1 MLLLDTRTLE
11 IDGITIFPDHADPAQ
26 FYYMPLAPHLTLRP
40 DGAGGAAPQFSLIRF
55 KGEAGVGGFLNFD
68 VNLGLPPQRMAGL
81 AMAVSQQTGL
91 RDPPRLAP
99 LPVVDGA
106 IRLIMLGTESGA
118 APAAG
123 GAAGG
128 LRFVET
134 INHAAKP
141 SLYGDNQAAF
151 SVQLTQAG
159 VTTVLQALDGEIL
172 PIAVVYSL
180 DYLGLRPAY
189 RVRLSIDW
197 DRVQKHMEESFAA
210 SFLVVSA
217 EIGSAVDELIESR
230 AIQFDADSFIDDS
243 DDASAPVAGRRDAA
257 ISQVRAMITDAFFQ
271 PSLPPWTGDA
281 DGWSRDLQKAADVMG
296 LIAGGPAAAA
306 ASKSMFSYKKME
318 YQRTDRKKL
327 NVDFSERTTVRRT
340 IHPQGHLA
348 GLFDVLRAPG
358 IDRARFMT
366 DVDLDDPWFKRR
378 RLSVFAQTDFAT
390 DRIASLNV
398 RARYGGEPKN
408 VILTPASAAAEF
420 NWAGRLEG
428 NRLVMPVEL
437 EFEVAFTGV
446 DGAERPV
453 RLVSQVVMEDGET
466 RPIDPRTLYSIS
478 VIPVAA
484 VNMPWDRYTMVEVH
498 LRYADAG
505 NGLMQG
511 ELLQLTKE
519 RTAQDWPVFVLDP
532 SKRSFDYRLV
542 FRAADN
548 RDHDTGWRTTEDE
561 GLTIGDPFPRK
572 RELMVAAAVDW
583 TRYSRC
589 FVDITYDDE
598 QNGETLQS
606 LTFIEGD
613 GRKSAVFEM
622 SDPSR
627 RVLRFSALLL
637 GKDGTSTEVPASM
650 TRENSIVIRADMKGR
665 KIVEVRPPVDFPGQR
680 LSKVTAAFSFEDFEA
695 NLSTRQNLEFEPGG
709 PVRTFEYDF
718 VRADRASYAAAITY
732 VFDNGMTRTV
742 QIDDGEDAVVQL
754 RAPQ

>member
-1 MLLLDTRTLE
+1 
-11 IDGITIFPDHADPAQ
+11 
-26 FYYMPLAPHLTLRP
+26 
-40 DGAGGAAPQFSLIRF
+40 
-55 KGEAGVGGFLNFD
+55 
-68 VNLGLPPQRMAGL
+68 
-81 AMAVSQQTGL
+81 
-91 RDPPRLAP
+91 
-99 LPVVDGA
+99 
-106 IRLIMLGTESGA
+106 
-118 APAAG
+118 
-123 GAAGG
+123 
-128 LRFVET
+128 
-134 INHAAKP
+134 
-141 SLYGDNQAAF
+141 
-151 SVQLTQAG
+151 
-159 VTTVLQALDGEIL
+159 
-172 PIAVVYSL
+172 
-180 DYLGLRPAY
+180 
-189 RVRLSIDW
+189 
-197 DRVQKHMEESFAA
+197 
-210 SFLVVSA
+210 
-217 EIGSAVDELIESR
+217 
-230 AIQFDADSFIDDS
+230 
-243 DDASAPVAGRRDAA
+243 
-257 ISQVRAMITDAFFQ
+257 
-271 PSLPPWTGDA
+271 
-281 DGWSRDLQKAADVMG
+281 
-296 LIAGGPAAAA
+296 
-306 ASKSMFSYKKME
+306 
-318 YQRTDRKKL
+318 
-327 NVDFSERTTVRRT
+327 
-340 IHPQGHLA
+340 
-348 GLFDVLRAPG
+348 
-358 IDRARFMT
+358 
-366 DVDLDDPWFKRR
+366 
-378 RLSVFAQTDFAT
+378 VFAQTDFAT

-408 VILTPASAAAEF
+408 VILTPASATAEF
-420 NWAGRLEG
+420 SWAGRLEG

-453 RLVSQVVMEDGET
+453 RLVSPVVMEDGET

-478 VIPVAA
+478 VVPVAA

-548 RDHDTGWRTTEDE
+548 RDHDAGWRSTEDE

-637 GKDGTSTEVPASM
+637 AKDGTSSEVPTSM

-680 LSKVTAAFSFEDFEA
+680 LSKVTAVFSFEDFEA
-695 NLSTRQNLEFEPGG
+695 NLSTRQSLEFEPGG